1 MNKILPTIAAVSL
14 LAACGGDE
22 VAAPDERVTE
32 ASASDHSMM
41 DGMKGQMEKAA
52 SMTDGTMGMAEGR
65 VVEVDQAGNRI
76 RLEHDA
82 IEGVGMDAMTM
93 FFEVKRDVDL
103 TGLQP
108 GEEVHFMVDRGRD
121 GTYRIGAIC
130 EINGADHEDCMGS
143 MKAMMPDDMHG
154 AEPHDH

>member
-1 MNKILPTIAAVSL
+1 MNKILLTIAVATL
-14 LAACGGDE
+14 LAACGSEE
-22 VAAPDERVTE
+22 VEAPDQRVTE
-32 ASASDHSMM
+32 AGASDHSMM
-41 DGMKGQMEKAA
+41 DGMEGQTER
-52 SMTDGTMGMAEGR
+52 TDGAMGMAEGR
-65 VVEVDQAGNRI
+65 VVEIDQAGNRI

-103 TGLQP
+103 SGLQP
-108 GEEVHFMVDRGRD
+108 GEEVHFMIDRGRD

-130 EINGADHEDCMGS
+130 EIGGAHHEDCMGS

-154 AEPHDH
+154 AGSHDH